1 MSRSVAIAL
10 LVLLAMAALA
20 GAAWGLAGEALDR
33 RVREIS
39 DGLRCP
45 TCQSISVNDSEAA
58 FSRQIRGKVRRMLQE
73 GQDEQQ
79 IWAFFES
86 RYGEWI
92 LRAPKKEGL
101 GLVLWLL
108 PGLLIA
114 GVGAWI
120 AFNVYKLTST
130 THAAAA
136 DTQPLAK
143 AEQER
148 IERDLVRFEEED

>member
-1 MSRSVAIAL
+1 MSRSISFA
-10 LVLLAMAALA
+10 LLAMVAMVALA
-20 GAAWGLAGEALDR
+20 GAAWGLSGEALDR

-58 FSRQIRGKVRRMLQE
+58 FSRQIRAKVRRMLEE
-73 GQDEQQ
+73 GQREQQ
-79 IWAFFES
+79 IKAFFVS

-108 PGLLIA
+108 PGLLMA

-120 AFNVYKLTST
+120 GIKVHKSAR
-130 THAAAA
+130 AGRGGAA
-136 DTQPLAK
+136 DTQPLGK
-143 AEQER
+143 AERER
-148 IERDLVRFEEED
+148 VERDLRRFEEED